1 MYSCH
6 RALLFGV
13 RRKLSLPYRRCSNV
27 SKSHDTVARTSDDGS
42 SPAETIPVE
51 VKSIARGLF
60 VNRVDTSMLIYP
72 EFEESDDLADVEKLA
87 DKVRNLMNVK
97 VDSANLDRNRRIPE
111 DVLHGF
117 KKLGLFGMNIPKDF
131 GGLALCNKA
140 SSKVYAELSADLSM
154 FTTFYI
160 QNELVG
166 KAISKFG
173 SDEQKRR
180 YLPLLA
186 SGSITGAV
194 CFHEDA
200 CGEDI
205 AKTETKAVVSE
216 NSDRAVLS
224 GTKTWVTN
232 GALADVLVVIAKLDN
247 GKQSDS
253 SAKGKLSAL
262 LLDRKSCP
270 GLKVLKRQDTI
281 GLRALEIVDLYFDN
295 VPVSLDCLLYKEGK
309 GFEVAHTIADDGRH
323 HFAAVAAAFLKR
335 LLSVAAKHCNGT
347 RHFGVTLA
355 ESNFIQ
361 ERFAALSL
369 DIFALET
376 IAYYISGYRDDDPSK
391 DYATEG
397 SIAHL
402 FARRAI
408 REGLVTVMEIFGA
421 SASTA
426 DLEFERLLR
435 DVTTLSS
442 FLGSNDW
449 LVGKIATSGLVTWA
463 EVSSEDLHKQG
474 RPDDHPWHV
483 FKTRFLS
490 RDIFFDTFKLK
501 HHLNEHVHPSLTD
514 ACRFIEEVMY
524 KFEHIIRS
532 QLHFKGKAIEDDCY
546 TLKRLCEVGGSIF
559 VMLAAV
565 SRASRSYC
573 IGLKNS
579 DLEVYMAHALCA
591 LLKKNSL
598 HVMTELVYGGLY
610 GLDNEDIMRRR
621 IAGAVAIANGYP
633 IVSPL
638 EKNCFRNNGERG
650 KGSTRNVRS
659 CNEAILAALGR
670 NNSSWIQVH
679 SKRLG

>member
-87 DKVRNLMNVK
+87 DK
-97 VDSANLDRNRRIPE
+97 
-111 DVLHGF
+111 
-117 KKLGLFGMNIPKDF
+117 
-131 GGLALCNKA
+131 
-140 SSKVYAELSADLSM
+140 
-154 FTTFYI
+154 
-160 QNELVG
+160 
-166 KAISKFG
+166 
-173 SDEQKRR
+173 KRR

-638 EKNCFRNNGERG
+638 EKNCDPAMKQFLLHLDE
-650 KGSTRNVRS
+650 T
-659 CNEAILAALGR
+659 IALGFKFILKDLDDTHVFISADSV
-670 NNSSWIQVH
+670 NTLSQKIDTLMESLSPDIAE
-679 SKRLG
+679 K